1 MIVKDQCSVVWG
13 EVVWII
19 PIYNIF
25 NIVDCFYTKTFGYN
39 LKLKASEIC
48 IICVLIAGLDGRM

>member
-1 MIVKDQCSVVWG
+1 MLCGMG

-48 IICVLIAGLDGRM
+48 IICVLIAGLGGRM